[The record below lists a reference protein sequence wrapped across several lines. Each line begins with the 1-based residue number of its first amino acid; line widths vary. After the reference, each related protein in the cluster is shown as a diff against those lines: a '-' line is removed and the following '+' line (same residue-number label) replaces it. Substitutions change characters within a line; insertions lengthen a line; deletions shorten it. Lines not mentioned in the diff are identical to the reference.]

1 MKVLLKYLKP
11 HAWSA
16 FWGLFLKFVESMM
29 ELFNPVL
36 MAKMIDEA
44 VTFGDRGKILLYG
57 GLIFANITVSYTLAV
72 LGQFFSA
79 KCSVGFGTDLRQ
91 GLFEHVNRLSYA
103 NLDNLSPSSIINR
116 ITNDVAQVQNAVFM
130 FVRIGTRAP
139 FVAIGSFI
147 MATLLDIE
155 ISTVFFFCI
164 PVIIVGLFLI
174 LRKTIPMYV
183 TVQKK
188 LDSIAVVAQ
197 ENISAAR
204 LVRAYSKQEAETER
218 FEKATAD
225 FRRQSLKVGR
235 LSALMSPLT
244 TLVMQ
249 AGLAAIL
256 IIGGGRVNA
265 GFMPPAQMTA
275 FITYMLQILLGMTI
289 LANLIVI
296 FIEAFACAQRISQV
310 LVQQPHI
317 PAAGSA
323 GSEEATVSA
332 QGGDI
337 DGAAAVEFENVS
349 FSYGGGN
356 VLSCINLAVRK
367 GECLGIIGGT
377 GSGKS
382 TLVNLIP
389 RFYDATGGSVKI
401 FGKDVREYDPKQ
413 LREKIGFVPQKSL
426 LFKGTIRDNVLFGKD
441 YGDERVKRALRAAQ
455 AHFALR
461 GEGLERTVEQG
472 GRNLSGGQRQRV
484 AIARALVREP
494 EILILD
500 DSSSALDYATDAALF
515 KAIRENFKD
524 SAVIIISQRVFSIK
538 RADRIAVLSRG
549 RIEGIGSHEELLQT
563 CPIYKDIY
571 ESQTK

>member
-1 MKVLLKYLKP
+1 MRVLLKYLRL
-11 HAWSA
+11 HAWSV
-16 FWGLFLKFVESMM
+16 FWGLFFKFVETMM
-29 ELFNPVL
+29 ELLNPVL
-36 MAKMIDEA
+36 MARMIDEA
-44 VTFGDRGKILLYG
+44 VSAGDRGKILFYG
-57 GLIFANITVSYTLAV
+57 GLILGNIIISYTLGV
-72 LGQFFSA
+72 LGQYFSA
-79 KCSVGFGTDLRQ
+79 KSSVGFGADLRLA
-91 GLFEHVNRLSYA
+91 LFEHVNRLSHA
-103 NLDNLSPSSIINR
+103 NLDSLSTSSIINR

-130 FVRIGTRAP
+130 FVRVGTRAP
-139 FVAIGSFI
+139 FITIGSFI
-147 MATLLDIE
+147 MAALLDIE

-164 PVIIVGLFLI
+164 PVIVVGLFLI
-174 LRKTIPMYV
+174 LRKTIPIYV
-183 TVQKK
+183 QVQKK
-188 LDSIAVVAQ
+188 LDGIAVVAQ

-204 LVRAYSKQEAETER
+204 LVRAYSKQQAEMDR
-218 FEKATAD
+218 FGKATDD
-225 FRRQSLKVGR
+225 FRSQSLKVGR

-249 AGLAAIL
+249 VGIASIL
-256 IIGGGRVNA
+256 VIGGKRVDA

-275 FITYMLQILLGMTI
+275 FITYMLKILLGMTI
-289 LANLIVI
+289 LANVIAI
-296 FIEAFACAQRISQV
+296 FIEAFACAGRISQV
-310 LVQQPHI
+310 LIQQPQI
-317 PAAGSA
+317 SGS
-323 GSEEATVSA
+323 GQSEDTNAHEGEKT
-332 QGGDI
+332 QGEGGD
-337 DGAAAVEFENVS
+337 AAVEFENVS

-356 VLSCINLAVRK
+356 VLSDINLTVRK

-389 RFYDATGGSVKI
+389 RFYDAAGGSVKVL
-401 FGKDVREYDPKQ
+401 GRDVREYDPKE

-426 LFKGTIRDNVLFGKD
+426 LFKGTIRDNVLFGKN
-441 YGDERVKRALRAAQ
+441 YGDEKVKRALKTAQ

-461 GEGLERTVEQG
+461 GEGLDRAVEQG

-500 DSSSALDYATDAALF
+500 DSSSSLDYATDAALF
-515 KAIRENFKD
+515 KAIRENFGS

-549 RIEGIGSHEELLQT
+549 KIVGIGSHEELLQT
-563 CPIYKDIY
+563 CAIYRYIY